1 MLDQNSLSKVT
12 KGSKTKCDSF
22 YDLGQYVGSN
32 KISKVVDSDN
42 KFLVAEFSNF
52 AASETVAVTRTDKE
66 VIVEKTAKGYNG
78 KNKVT

>member
-1 MLDQNSLSKVT
+1 MT

-22 YDLGQYVGSN
+22 YDFGHEGSN

-42 KFLVAEFSNF
+42 KVLVAEFSNF
-52 AASETVAVTRTDKE
+52 VASETVAVTRTDKE

>member
-1 MLDQNSLSKVT
+1 MT

-22 YDLGQYVGSN
+22 YDLGQYEGSN

-66 VIVEKTAKGYNG
+66 VIVEKTAKVYNG

>member
-1 MLDQNSLSKVT
+1 MT

-22 YDLGQYVGSN
+22 YDFGQYEGSN

-42 KFLVAEFSNF
+42 KVLVAEFSNF
-52 AASETVAVTRTDKE
+52 VASETVAVTRTDKE

>member
-1 MLDQNSLSKVT
+1 VT

-22 YDLGQYVGSN
+22 YDFGQYEGSN

-42 KFLVAEFSNF
+42 KVLAEFSNF
-52 AASETVAVTRTDKE
+52 VASETVAVTRTDKE